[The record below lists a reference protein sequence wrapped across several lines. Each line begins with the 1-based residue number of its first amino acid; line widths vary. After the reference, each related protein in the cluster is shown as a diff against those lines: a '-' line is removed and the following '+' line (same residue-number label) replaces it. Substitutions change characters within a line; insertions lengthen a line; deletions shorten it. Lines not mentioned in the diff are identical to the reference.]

1 MSLMQFSVKAFVF
14 VCVLVLFC
22 ALTSTPSPAPPFVL
36 LQGEIGRPGLKVS
49 CSSSPAHLVL
59 LNSLRSISS
68 SCPWCNGI
76 RIFPTVC
83 LYSPLCD
90 LSIDVLRISSAAA
103 KWVPLH

>member
-14 VCVLVLFC
+14 VCVLVLFS

-49 CSSSPAHLVL
+49 CSSSPARLVL
-59 LNSLRSISS
+59 LSSLRSISS

-83 LYSPLCD
+83 LYSPPWMHPGAL
-90 LSIDVLRISSAAA
+90 
-103 KWVPLH
+103 